1 MLRGKVLPTI
11 LSGLLLLIVI
21 VNVFLQSNVQTA
33 QAELGERQQ
42 TIAQT
47 VQVEA
52 LYRQVVTV
60 LANLAMQSKDEQL
73 RAVLGSIGINL
84 GGAAPEAPAQKK

>member
-11 LSGLLLLIVI
+11 LSALLLLIVI
-21 VNVFLQSNVQTA
+21 VNVFLQSNVQSA

-42 TIAQT
+42 AIAQT
-47 VQVEA
+47 VQIEA

-60 LANLAMQSKDEQL
+60 LANLAVQSKDEQL
-73 RAVLGSIGINL
+73 RALLVSSGINL
-84 GGAAPEAPAQKK
+84 GGAAPEPPAQKK